1 MLKFKNLKK
10 KNIIII
16 IWSNYPLDLPRAL
29 YIFFFLREREFEPM
43 ASAPDDSSLS
53 LDQDTNQFLV

>member
-10 KNIIII
+10 K
-16 IWSNYPLDLPRAL
+16 YYYYYYLVKLPFRFTKST
-29 YIFFFLREREFEPM
+29 IFFFFFLEREFEPM